1 MLVIPSGGTYPG
13 IWSRSVCVDEGLLK
27 GSMLPFF
34 HRAME
39 TNMGIIVLNPNV
51 NSYSSVD
58 SSGQST
64 LVPLPFNETP
74 ENHLLYVWDH
84 IISRTSAR
92 NLVILAYGQGGSHA
106 KSFLQLREQALLPK
120 LRAMALVAST
130 HRLNSELSFG
140 LSETESKTTRAFLE
154 KHTINWMSSTV
165 EVGQRVFVHVMWK
178 DDA

>member
-1 MLVIPSGGTYPG
+1 M
-13 IWSRSVCVDEGLLK
+13 
-27 GSMLPFF
+27 
-34 HRAME
+34 
-39 TNMGIIVLNPNV
+39 
-51 NSYSSVD
+51 
-58 SSGQST
+58 
-64 LVPLPFNETP
+64 
-74 ENHLLYVWDH
+74 WDH

-92 NLVILAYGQGGSHA
+92 NLVVLAYGQGGSHA

-165 EVGQRVFVHVMWK
+165 EVGQRVFVRVMWK

>member
-1 MLVIPSGGTYPG
+1 
-13 IWSRSVCVDEGLLK
+13 
-27 GSMLPFF
+27 
-34 HRAME
+34 
-39 TNMGIIVLNPNV
+39 MGIIVLNPNV
-51 NSYSSVD
+51 TSYSSVD
-58 SSGQST
+58 PNGQST

-154 KHTINWMSSTV
+154 KHTINWIVSGLKQGSRDYV
-165 EVGQRVFVHVMWK
+165 RERRVA
-178 DDA
+178 DA

>member
-1 MLVIPSGGTYPG
+1 
-13 IWSRSVCVDEGLLK
+13 
-27 GSMLPFF
+27 MLPFF

-39 TNMGIIVLNPNV
+39 ANMGIVVLNPNV

-58 SSGQST
+58 ADGQST
-64 LVPLPFNETP
+64 LIPLPFNETP

-84 IISRTSAR
+84 IVSRTSAR

-106 KSFLQLREQALLPK
+106 KALLQLREQALLPK

-140 LSETESKTTRAFLE
+140 LSETESKATRSLLE
-154 KHTINWMSSTV
+154 KHTINWMPSSVAT
-165 EVGQRVFVHVMWK
+165 GQRVYVRSVEMGES
-178 DDA
+178 

>member
-1 MLVIPSGGTYPG
+1 MCRRGTVEGINASVLPPSDGDEHGDHCAEPEREQLQFRRLQ
-13 IWSRSVCVDEGLLK
+13 WSVDV
-27 GSMLPFF
+27 GSAPLQRDSGEP
-34 HRAME
+34 
-39 TNMGIIVLNPNV
+39 
-51 NSYSSVD
+51 SSV
-58 SSGQST
+58 
-64 LVPLPFNETP
+64 
-74 ENHLLYVWDH
+74 
-84 IISRTSAR
+84 
-92 NLVILAYGQGGSHA
+92 

-165 EVGQRVFVHVMWK
+165 EVGQRVFVRVMWK